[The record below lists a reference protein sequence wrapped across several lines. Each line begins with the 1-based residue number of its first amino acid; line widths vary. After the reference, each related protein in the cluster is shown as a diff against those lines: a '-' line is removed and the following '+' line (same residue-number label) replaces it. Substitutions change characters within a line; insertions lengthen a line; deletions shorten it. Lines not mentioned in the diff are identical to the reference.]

1 MIRNSLIGGSL
12 RLWGENF
19 LPQSQR
25 NGSVPVLPLTSYV
38 NLGKADIFIETQFP
52 LMSMEIVTAPSLY
65 KGVGRGKGE
74 NGSEYG
80 LWIKGYLSAPPLA
93 N

>member
-1 MIRNSLIGGSL
+1 M
-12 RLWGENF
+12 
-19 LPQSQR
+19 
-25 NGSVPVLPLTSYV
+25 
-38 NLGKADIFIETQFP
+38 NLGKAGIFIETQFP